1 MNQDVSFGE
10 LDKQSY
16 YTKVLFMVTGA
27 RTALFPL
34 QVIKTRLQYQNQ
46 STREYNGVIHA
57 FKKIFQNEG
66 FVGFFKGYPV
76 SMFSMPA
83 TFLYLTTLEAS
94 WDLLPANMPLKNA
107 ASGLL
112 ACTAS
117 QLWFVPCDII
127 SQHQQINSNK
137 ENVRQQL
144 RNTFDLAKNV
154 YKNEG
159 ILGFYRGFI
168 LSMITFGP
176 QSMLFWHIFGSA
188 RESLSKYH
196 YIKERQNAHIG
207 LSAAISSVLTNV
219 FMTPLD
225 TIRARYQLSTKK
237 LSVKDVIKELWSNE
251 GYKGFYKGYTA
262 RTTYGLLN
270 SAPLIVCLFYIR
282 RTSLKRGHKYS

>member
-1 MNQDVSFGE
+1 ME
-10 LDKQSY
+10 
-16 YTKVLFMVTGA
+16 
-27 RTALFPL
+27 
-34 QVIKTRLQYQNQ
+34 
-46 STREYNGVIHA
+46 VIHA

-66 FVGFFKGYPV
+66 LLGFFKGYPV
-76 SMFSMPA
+76 SMVSLPA
-83 TFLYLTTLEAS
+83 SFFYLTTLEAS

-144 RNTFDLAKNV
+144 RSTFDLAKNV

-159 ILGFYRGFI
+159 VLGFYRGFF

-176 QSMLFWHIFGSA
+176 QSMLFWHIFGSTREHLA
-188 RESLSKYH
+188 RYQ
-196 YIKERQNAHIG
+196 YIKQNQNAHIG
-207 LSAAISSVLTNV
+207 FSAAISSVLTNV

-225 TIRARYQLSTKK
+225 TIRARYQLNTKRT
-237 LSVKDVIKELWSNE
+237 SVADVTKELWSNE

-270 SAPLIVCLFYIR
+270 AAPLIMCLFYIR
-282 RTSLKRGHKYS
+282 RTSKKRDR